1 MNKPSPTPP
10 AIRGDATRE
19 ALIDAAL
26 IVFAHDGF
34 DAASTRTIAERAGV
48 NQALIGYHFGGK
60 EGLYLA
66 VFDHITQRVQTL
78 IGPLAQQTAQ
88 LLDAPPRTATAAIRR
103 KTWLPP
109 ILAMVDATLSL
120 MLSPE
125 TEHWFELMLREQAHP
140 TAAFDHIYNGFMGP
154 TLALLVE
161 LVMRLRNESD
171 RTDARLRVIDM
182 LGQVIVW
189 RMARATTQRL
199 LNWKTIDSREITR
212 IRARVGSGITAQLLA

>member
-1 MNKPSPTPP
+1 MNRTASPPP

-19 ALIDAAL
+19 ALIAAAL
-26 IVFAHDGF
+26 VVFARDGF
-34 DAASTRTIAERAGV
+34 DAASTRTIAERAGI

-66 VFDHITQRVQTL
+66 VFDHITQRLQTL
-78 IGPLAQQTAQ
+78 IGPLVQSTAQQ
-88 LLDAPPRTATAAIRR
+88 LDAAPLPTTAAARR
-103 KTWLPP
+103 RRWLPP

-120 MLSPE
+120 MLSQE
-125 TEHWFELMLREQAHP
+125 TEHWCELMLREQAHP
-140 TAAFDHIYNGFMGP
+140 TAAFDQIYSNFLGP

-161 LVMRLRNESD
+161 LVMRLRDEHD
-171 RTDARLRVIDM
+171 RTHARLRVIDM

-199 LNWKTIDSREITR
+199 LAWETIDEEAIAR
-212 IRARVGSGITAQLLA
+212 IKQTAIAGIRAQLLA

>member
-1 MNKPSPTPP
+1 MTTSPAPL
-10 AIRGDATRE
+10 RGDATRD
-19 ALIDAAL
+19 ALINAAL

-66 VFDHITQRVQTL
+66 VFEHITQRVQTL
-78 IGPLAQQTAQ
+78 IGPVVQQAAQ
-88 LLDAPPRTATAAIRR
+88 LLASAPKSATPAARR
-103 KTWLPP
+103 KHWLPP
-109 ILAMVDATLSL
+109 ILAMVDTTLSL

-125 TEHWFELMLREQAHP
+125 TEHWCELMLREQAHP

-154 TLALLVE
+154 TLELLVE

-171 RTDARLRVIDM
+171 RTDARLRVITL

-199 LNWKTIDSREITR
+199 LNWKTIDSLQIAQ
-212 IRARVGSGITAQLLA
+212 IKQAVNDSITAQLLA